1 MEWTRAKKYT
11 VIFLVFLNIVLLCL
25 NVYKSFETRL
35 TSGRINN
42 ISSLLNSNGI
52 TIACSL
58 PVNFKS
64 MAEISTNEYSYDYVG
79 LEHIFMS
86 GDDNIRRTDEY
97 NSTVFISDT
106 SRLAIKGSSISYT
119 SQTPAAVKD
128 ADEARSYADN
138 IIEGI
143 NDSFGNYD
151 FYNVTLTEDGGY
163 TLRYYEKAKGRN
175 VFSNF
180 AYCTIKGNNV
190 SFDMNYTRLG
200 SETGED
206 INIFAAD
213 EALYAAMDNINED
226 FDKASITDVELGYY
240 VINSDYGGSNAI
252 PFYLITANN
261 KEYYVNAYT
270 GECF

>member
-11 VIFLVFLNIVLLCL
+11 VLFLVLLNLVLLCL

-35 TSGRINN
+35 TSGRIDN
-42 ISSLLNSNGI
+42 ISALLNSNGI
-52 TIACSL
+52 TVMCSL
-58 PVNFKS
+58 PSNYKP

-79 LEHIFMS
+79 LEHIFM
-86 GDDNIRRTDEY
+86 GHDTNVRRTDEY

-106 SRLAIKGSSISYT
+106 SRLTIKGSGISYT
-119 SQTPAAVKD
+119 SKTDTAVKS
-128 ADEARSYADN
+128 AREAREYADS
-138 IIEGI
+138 IIKAV
-143 NDSFGNYD
+143 NNSFGKYD
-151 FYNVTLTEDGGY
+151 FYNITETESGY
-163 TLRYYEKAKGRN
+163 TLRYYEKVKGKN

-180 AYCTIKGNNV
+180 AYCTIKDDNV

-200 SETGED
+200 GETGEN

-213 EALYAAMDNINED
+213 EALYGAMDNICED
-226 FDKASITDVELGYY
+226 FEKAGITDVELGYY
-240 VINSDYGGSNAI
+240 VINSDYGGNNAI